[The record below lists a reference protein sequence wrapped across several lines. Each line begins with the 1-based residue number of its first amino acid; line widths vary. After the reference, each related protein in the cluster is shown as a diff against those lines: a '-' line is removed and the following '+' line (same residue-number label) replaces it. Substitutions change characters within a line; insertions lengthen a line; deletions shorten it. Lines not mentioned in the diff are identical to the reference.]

1 MLIIYFLRRY
11 ECIAQ
16 GVYSYSLEYEANGV
30 GDTLFS
36 DCKLRLDGNPESLTF
51 LIFTIPSHSVPVG
64 ASHKLRVWLRSLVP
78 LASNDPAAYA
88 GAFNDSYVYQRIWK
102 TDTFKVG
109 GRLDFESLGPKMVMA
124 FSSGVPETVTV
135 RGAPGGELHSPLG
148 VLKEKTAGPGYGF

>member
-1 MLIIYFLRRY
+1 M
-11 ECIAQ
+11 
-16 GVYSYSLEYEANGV
+16 YSYSLEYEANGV
-30 GDTLFS
+30 GETLFT

-51 LIFTIPSHSVPVG
+51 LIFTIPSQSIPVG

-78 LASNDPAAYA
+78 LASGDPTAYA
-88 GAFNDSYVYQRIWK
+88 GAYKDSYVYQRIWK

-135 RGAPGGELHSPLG
+135 RGPPGGELHSPTPT
-148 VLKEKTAGPGYGF
+148 VVKEKTAGPGYGY